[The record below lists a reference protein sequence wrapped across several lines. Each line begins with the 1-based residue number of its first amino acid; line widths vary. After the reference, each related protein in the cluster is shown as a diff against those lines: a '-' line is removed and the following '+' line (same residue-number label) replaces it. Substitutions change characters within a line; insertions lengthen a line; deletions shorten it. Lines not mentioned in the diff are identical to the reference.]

1 VRDVLCPRLQGQ
13 EMGSV
18 RRSSGARR
26 SSTCST
32 SSQSPRCRNE
42 TVIEAVSSKGM
53 NSKTS
58 GETPWGLLCDVF
70 GVRRDIEDIM
80 RVVGDS
86 IHGPHDLSLRD
97 IRTVAGS
104 GTSHVKLGRCFLTY
118 EKSDGGAPRCPEGL
132 TKKQVGLERKSTR
145 AAI

>member
-1 VRDVLCPRLQGQ
+1 
-13 EMGSV
+13 
-18 RRSSGARR
+18 
-26 SSTCST
+26 
-32 SSQSPRCRNE
+32 
-42 TVIEAVSSKGM
+42 M

-58 GETPWGLLCDVF
+58 GETPWRLLCDVF
-70 GVRRDIEDIM
+70 GVRRDKEDIM

-97 IRTVAGS
+97 IRTFAGS

-118 EKSDGGAPRCPEGL
+118 EKSDGGAPRCLEGL